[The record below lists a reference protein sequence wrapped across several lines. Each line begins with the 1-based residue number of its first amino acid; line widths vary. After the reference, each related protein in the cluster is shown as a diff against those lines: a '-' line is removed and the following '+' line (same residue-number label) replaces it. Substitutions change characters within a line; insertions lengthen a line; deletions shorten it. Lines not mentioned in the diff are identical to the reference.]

1 MTRLTWRSWE
11 HKMLNN
17 LAKALGTKGVDQ
29 YPSDHFDLIWVD
41 PSPYK
46 ELSEIGH
53 ENCPG
58 LD

>member
-1 MTRLTWRSWE
+1 
-11 HKMLNN
+11 MLNN